1 MTDKDRKKNL
11 LLRVA
16 KLNRFH
22 ISLKEVLKESV
33 DLDEKNEKGKKTME
47 NENENENEQN
57 YYAVIP
63 SYILNAK
70 DITSDEKLLYA
81 LISSLANE
89 KGYCYASNA
98 YFAKRFGKSE
108 SSIKRWLSSLVLKNY
123 VLSKVNYK
131 LGSKQV
137 ESRHLN
143 ICNDLGPE
151 MNPPGSKN
159 EPTPG
164 SKNELDTIKDNNNKK
179 DINICNTEYM
189 NAAIQEAKDDEIR
202 KHQEYERKKRE
213 KFIKNLPTIPEIQK
227 QIELKGYDVDAE
239 TFHRYYDADNW
250 KGVKSWKRSLATW
263 ASNSKIKTQLKKEE
277 PSVKDLFE
285 MLRDE

>member
-1 MTDKDRKKNL
+1 MTDKGRKKNL

-33 DLDEKNEKGKKTME
+33 DLDEKNEKGKKTM
-47 NENENENEQN
+47 ENENEQN

-108 SSIKRWLSSLVLKNY
+108 RSIKRWLSNLVSKNY
-123 VLSKVNYK
+123 VFSKVNYK

-151 MNPPGSKN
+151 MSLPRDKN
-159 EPTPG
+159 VPTPRD
-164 SKNELDTIKDNNNKK
+164 KNVPDSIKYNNNKK
-179 DINICNTEYM
+179 DINICNTEYR

-213 KFIKNLPTIPEIQK
+213 KFMKNLPTIPEIQK

-239 TFHRYYDADNW
+239 KFHRYYDADNW
-250 KGVKSWKRSLATW
+250 RDVKSWKRSLVTW
-263 ASNSKIKTQLKKEE
+263 HNNSKNYKLKKEQ
-277 PSVKDLFE
+277 PSVNDLYE